1 MFQPIRFEPEIE
13 DLVRFVEETEPD
25 RIVEGTV
32 AKLRGG
38 VSTKA
43 MLTASALAVIRS
55 TDVSVGHH
63 GGPTHPVCGIH
74 PVYHLAGR
82 LPGEWSYLPVVQNIH
97 LSNKHIHSQEMG
109 PYILPELAG
118 VEAKDVLG
126 LRAKGTVR
134 ASEGTLEETR
144 DNFLSM
150 MQMKYPAAAEGHLV
164 YLLGKMPG
172 NEVLDLILTKAIPKN
187 PNDDHYFLY
196 PMYSTRAVDCLGW
209 EWAPVLFRPVVR
221 WQARNPFMG
230 NSSVFE
236 EIEGLLDKYELLE
249 KTIPLHTAQS
259 ETDSIGEL
267 GERIG
272 ACDDFSAIPEIL
284 AAALAHGLSL
294 EGAGEALSIGAATIF
309 LRTDYGNPMDAHL
322 HTGANVRRYLIT
334 REGVSLR
341 NKLLALLTWNTGPEI
356 TLSLDK
362 LEWSPRF
369 DEETVARLPDRDQE
383 ALLDAIEESINNQP
397 KVEDLGVAKLPQ
409 MRTAPELRESMALAQ
424 QYAERQYDPMALFL
438 RLGMITCR
446 DNFTEMHALKHHQAV
461 VEEFHSTREPFRWVH
476 LVSAV
481 KHTTIAHAKWQDVY
495 TEARELLK
503 V

>member
-1 MFQPIRFEPEIE
+1 
-13 DLVRFVEETEPD
+13 
-25 RIVEGTV
+25 
-32 AKLRGG
+32 
-38 VSTKA
+38 
-43 MLTASALAVIRS
+43 
-55 TDVSVGHH
+55 
-63 GGPTHPVCGIH
+63 
-74 PVYHLAGR
+74 
-82 LPGEWSYLPVVQNIH
+82 
-97 LSNKHIHSQEMG
+97 
-109 PYILPELAG
+109 
-118 VEAKDVLG
+118 
-126 LRAKGTVR
+126 
-134 ASEGTLEETR
+134 
-144 DNFLSM
+144 
-150 MQMKYPAAAEGHLV
+150 
-164 YLLGKMPG
+164 
-172 NEVLDLILTKAIPKN
+172 
-187 PNDDHYFLY
+187 
-196 PMYSTRAVDCLGW
+196 
-209 EWAPVLFRPVVR
+209 
-221 WQARNPFMG
+221 
-230 NSSVFE
+230 
-236 EIEGLLDKYELLE
+236 
-249 KTIPLHTAQS
+249 
-259 ETDSIGEL
+259 
-267 GERIG
+267 
-272 ACDDFSAIPEIL
+272 
-284 AAALAHGLSL
+284 
-294 EGAGEALSIGAATIF
+294 
-309 LRTDYGNPMDAHL
+309 MDAHL

-409 MRTAPELRESMALAQ
+409 MRTAHELRESMALAQ

-495 TEARELLK
+495 TEARELIK